1 MLRLLN
7 SFVGVIT
14 QYHQEK
20 LGPSIDKPQNI
31 EQITSLPH
39 EAMVTELTS
48 YIYKATERNE
58 TRRPLL
64 LYILNGIERLKSLI
78 DSTDPIA
85 DAAVV
90 LIKRQLV
97 DLIVHLKN
105 LLTVSHSTLQT
116 ISYNNKDIELHGF
129 VRGVFSGYSLCT
141 SGQIIE
147 STVFPSLG
155 LKPNANNDAIEKA
168 LCCIIDEHVKMV
180 QSQCEVRL
188 LKLKVHSLE
197 ATAMLPSQPSW
208 AASAAPAPQKLRRPG
223 QLSTHSIFS
232 LPPGFE
238 DFVMNLLAPPEDEN
252 PAGNYS
258 PTREI

>member
-1 MLRLLN
+1 ML
-7 SFVGVIT
+7 
-14 QYHQEK
+14 Y
-20 LGPSIDKPQNI
+20 
-31 EQITSLPH
+31 
-39 EAMVTELTS
+39 
-48 YIYKATERNE
+48 
-58 TRRPLL
+58 
-64 LYILNGIERLKSLI
+64 
-78 DSTDPIA
+78 
-85 DAAVV
+85 
-90 LIKRQLV
+90 
-97 DLIVHLKN
+97 
-105 LLTVSHSTLQT
+105 
-116 ISYNNKDIELHGF
+116 
-129 VRGVFSGYSLCT
+129 
-141 SGQIIE
+141 
-147 STVFPSLG
+147 
-155 LKPNANNDAIEKA
+155 
-168 LCCIIDEHVKMV
+168 KMV